1 MLILYKM
8 LNTIQK
14 RFLLFLIGC
23 IGVRTMFVYVAKT
36 AQPKI
41 LQLLGLIALLPAF
54 GFFYIFLS
62 GSRKTGGEVFGN
74 KIWWNSLRPIHGLLY
89 ALFAYFAITKNKNAW
104 QFLAVDVIIGL
115 IAFIFYH
122 TFNNNLSILFN
133 FNSL

>member
-23 IGVRTMFVYVAKT
+23 IGVRTMFVYVAKM

-122 TFNNNLSILFN
+122 TFNNNLPILFN

>member
-54 GFFYIFLS
+54 GFLYIFLS